1 MEVFWVGT
9 FMAIIAGILAMT
21 GFILIDNSEYEK
33 LGIVLTVIGILLGL
47 FSNVYVYMNGT
58 EAEII
63 RWMFWSR

>member
-9 FMAIIAGILAMT
+9 FMVIIAGVLAIA
-21 GFILIDNSEYEK
+21 GFILIDNSEYK
-33 LGIVLTVIGILLGL
+33 KIGTALTVIGILLGI